1 MHSGIDRGINMEII
15 SVKKW
20 EIQIEQKLF
29 YSDLRAMLDGVEA
42 GEITMS
48 YVDKW
53 LAHRGFRLNW
63 ENYDLEKVLKH

>member
-1 MHSGIDRGINMEII
+1 MHSGIKSKVLMERI

-29 YSDLRAMLDGVEA
+29 YSLRAMLDGVEA
-42 GEITMS
+42 GEITMG

-53 LAHRGFRLNW
+53 LAHRGYRLNW
-63 ENYDLEKVLKH
+63 ENYDLEKVLTH